1 MKLDDKKIG
10 EILLKGNYITIEDLK
25 ESEKAFEEKNLSL
38 IDYLFSVNLLT
49 KDLLGQALAEFF
61 EVSYADLNSRTP
73 SREQVLRIP
82 IDIAQEFRVILFSE
96 DQDKIVVATDN
107 PLKEKIEKKLSK
119 LFPDK
124 NIEISFSL
132 EEDIDIVLRYYQQTL
147 NTRFADIIKKQ
158 KRVAPEIIEEIFEDA
173 LSFRASDIHFEPQE
187 EEIVIR
193 FRVDGIL
200 YEAGRIPKEYYEN
213 ILNRIKVQSNLRI
226 DEHFSAQDG
235 AIRYKNRKGEVID
248 LRISIAPIIEG
259 EKIVVRLLS
268 EYTRSFNL
276 GELGLSNK
284 YQNIIERVSK
294 KPYGII
300 LNVGP
305 TGSGKTTTL
314 YSIIKTLNRL
324 EKNIT
329 TIEDPVEYKITGIN
343 QIQVNPQT
351 NLTYS
356 RGLKSIIR
364 QDPDIILVGE
374 IRDNET
380 AEIAVNAALTGHLLF
395 STFHANDIATVI
407 PRLLDMKVEPFL
419 LSSTLEVIIAQ
430 RLVRKICESCR
441 YSIELKRSELEQY
454 IKNSKKYFPEE
465 KITIY
470 QGKGCKQCSNTKY
483 RGRTGI
489 FEIIEIS
496 KNMRELILKNPSAS
510 QVWELAKKE
519 GVVSMFEDGIDK
531 VRKGITTIEE
541 LIRVAEPHD

>member
-1 MKLDDKKIG
+1 MKLDEEKIG
-10 EILLKGNYITIEDLK
+10 EILLKGNYITENDLK
-25 ESEKAFEEKNLSL
+25 EAEKAFKEKGISL
-38 IDYLFSVNLLT
+38 IDYLFSVNILT

-61 EVSYADLNSRTP
+61 NVSYADLNSRPP
-73 SREQVLRIP
+73 SKEQVFKIP
-82 IDIAQEFRVILFSE
+82 LDIAQEFRVVLFSE
-96 DQDKIVVATDN
+96 DQERAVITTDN
-107 PLKEKIEKKLSK
+107 PLKEKIEKKLKK
-119 LFPDK
+119 LFRDK
-124 NIEISFSL
+124 EIEIAFSL
-132 EEDIDIVLRYYQQTL
+132 TEDIDNILKYYQQTL
-147 NTRFADIIKKQ
+147 NTRFSQIIEKQ

-187 EEIVIR
+187 KEIIIR

-213 ILNRIKVQSNLRI
+213 ILNRIKVQSSLRI

-235 AIRYKNRKGEVID
+235 AIRYKNRKGEIID

-259 EKIVVRLLS
+259 EKIVIRLLS
-268 EYTRSFNL
+268 EYTKSFHL

-284 YQNIIERVSK
+284 HQNIIEKIAR
-294 KPYGII
+294 KPFGII
-300 LNVGP
+300 LNAGP

-343 QIQVNPQT
+343 QIQVNPRT

-430 RLVRKICESCR
+430 RLIRKICESCR
-441 YSIELKRSELEQY
+441 YSIELKRSEIEKY
-454 IKNSKKYFPEE
+454 IKNPERYFKEE
-465 KITIY
+465 KITAY
-470 QGKGCKQCSNTKY
+470 QGKGCQQCSNTGY

-496 KNMRELILKNPSAS
+496 KAIKDLILKNPSS
-510 QVWELAKKE
+510 DQIWQLAKKE
-519 GVVSMFEDGIDK
+519 GVISMFEDGIDK
-531 VRKGITTIEE
+531 IKKGITTIEE